1 MTSLPKKLSPGL
13 KLALDLGPLLVFFVL
28 LLRVDIMAATLSYVV
43 LAPIV
48 LAIYWLVERKI
59 PPMLLVSTALILVMG
74 GLTLWLKDDTFI
86 KMKPTLIYC
95 LFAAVLTGSLL
106 VKRLLIKQL
115 MGSGLAMSDVGW
127 YKLTYAT
134 IGLFLSLALANELVW
149 RNFSDATWAGF
160 KIAVVPIT
168 LVAFGLMFYALRNHM
183 VLDAVKGEAEGG
195 NDSSKDSGSGDRSG
209 DDQ

>member
-1 MTSLPKKLSPGL
+1 MTTLPKKLSPGL

-28 LLRVDIMAATLSYVV
+28 LLRVDIMAATLSYVI

-48 LAIYWLVERKI
+48 LAIYWVVERKV

-115 MGSGLAMSDVGW
+115 MGSGLAMSDAGW

-134 IGLFLSLALANELVW
+134 IGLFLCLALANELVW

-183 VLDAVKGEAEGG
+183 VLDEGKTEPMDRKEAG
-195 NDSSKDSGSGDRSG
+195 SSDPSG